1 MTAGGRVHPVGLA
14 PVAEIEYSHVLGA
27 TIGTTASVSLSSPS
41 AQRFRAH
48 HQPTAR
54 VAIQACDQRSVA
66 LAQSLTRQEADMPR
80 VAAVFGI
87 KSQSRLRRLK
97 DSKPWSIADRRLGD
111 FSGVDCDPAEQM
123 SGDDP
128 LGT

>member
-1 MTAGGRVHPVGLA
+1 
-14 PVAEIEYSHVLGA
+14 
-27 TIGTTASVSLSSPS
+27 
-41 AQRFRAH
+41 
-48 HQPTAR
+48 
-54 VAIQACDQRSVA
+54 
-66 LAQSLTRQEADMPR
+66 MPR

-111 FSGVDCDPAEQM
+111 FSGVDCDPVEQM